1 VSSPVEADPASAS
14 SGINPFAGPTQTPS
28 RPGPARP
35 AVPIQVT
42 QQGNPGQPG
51 APRRHG
57 GQRSMPPP
65 FDVARSTPSP
75 PRPGSS
81 RAEQAIG
88 LGVELGQAPPTDQP
102 PIGYPG
108 YGCAYPGHGGAK
120 TGYPTPASAY
130 PTPAPTYPAAQ
141 AHPAT
146 PPAGGRR
153 APSAMHV
160 PMRTLGEPPA
170 GLGPSPGMV
179 PPAMG
184 SAPGMGA
191 TGFPK
196 LSEHSGLPRY
206 WWVFALV
213 GVVVLAALGIGTW
226 ALLGGGSSDND
237 YQRLKAH
244 GLSYQVPKSWTSQ
257 GESDLPWVRT
267 THAQNAIHAQ
277 GVGLGQ
283 QFSCGGQQ
291 HPRASVGVL
300 QVYRNDNKAPRPEDA
315 VSDLGM
321 SYAATVYGDDA
332 LAKISD
338 PHSTTVSNT
347 PAVIS
352 LVSVHPSAHSECAVS
367 GQITV
372 IALRSPEPGPNGQAT
387 IRVFMLQ
394 HDTAGGPKSSGLL
407 SEQDV
412 NLIVAKVKLTGS

>member
-1 VSSPVEADPASAS
+1 VSSQVEADPASAS
-14 SGINPFAGPTQTPS
+14 GGINPFAGPTQTPS
-28 RPGPARP
+28 RPNPARP
-35 AVPIQVT
+35 AAPIQAA
-42 QQGNPGQPG
+42 QPG
-51 APRRHG
+51 HPGPPRRPG
-57 GQRSMPPP
+57 GQRSTPPP
-65 FDVARSTPSP
+65 FGIARPTPSA

-81 RAEQAIG
+81 RTGQAIG
-88 LGVELGQAPPTDQP
+88 LGVELGQAPPTNQP

-108 YGCAYPGHGGAK
+108 YGSVFPGHGASA
-120 TGYPTPASAY
+120 TGYPS
-130 PTPAPTYPAAQ
+130 PAPTYPAAQ
-141 AHPAT
+141 AHPAA

-153 APSAMHV
+153 TPSAMHV

-170 GLGPSPGMV
+170 GLGPNPGMV

-184 SAPGMGA
+184 AAPGMGA
-191 TGFPK
+191 TGYPK

-226 ALLGGGSSDND
+226 ALLGGGSSDDD
-237 YQRLKAH
+237 YQQLSGD
-244 GLSYQVPKSWTSQ
+244 GLSYQVPKSWSSQ
-257 GESDLPWVRT
+257 NESDLPWVRT
-267 THAQNAIHAQ
+267 IHTQNGIHAQ

-332 LAKISD
+332 PAKISD
-338 PHSTTVSNT
+338 PRSTTVSNM

-352 LVSVHPSAHSECAVS
+352 LISVRPSVHSECAVS

-372 IALRSPEPGPNGQAT
+372 IALQSPEPRPNGQAT

-394 HDTAGGPKSSGLL
+394 HDTAGGPKSLGLL

-412 NLIVAKVKLTGS
+412 NLIVANVKLTEN